1 MANPNAVGP
10 GPGVIQLLVLLFP
23 LAPGRV
29 PPMTR
34 AEHRTSANS
43 CANRIGRV
51 TIPFRCSPGN
61 IPHAS
66 LRSVHMSRQIDCNAG
81 LYVLELDQDSQYTP
95 SHAGRASMFA
105 PESSGSL
112 EIPEDWE
119 DGRLRY
125 ESLYRLQEAWG
136 QGAVAVYYLGD
147 IHRAVNGVNGHET
160 NGTNGTNG
168 INGTNGANGGAA
180 VNEPTVAGPS
190 GTN

>member
-1 MANPNAVGP
+1 
-10 GPGVIQLLVLLFP
+10 
-23 LAPGRV
+23 
-29 PPMTR
+29 
-34 AEHRTSANS
+34 
-43 CANRIGRV
+43 
-51 TIPFRCSPGN
+51 
-61 IPHAS
+61 
-66 LRSVHMSRQIDCNAG
+66 MSRQIDCNAG